1 MKKFRFSLLLIL
13 LFLFQQ
19 CATLKPKKLRK
30 AINNNIENSTILN
43 QHFVGFVLYD
53 IEKKQTLYKK
63 NASKYFTPASNTK
76 LFTFYT
82 SLKML
87 GDSIPAMR
95 YVNKGDSLIFWGT
108 GDPSFL
114 HLDSLGNSKAYDF
127 LSTTDKKLFLSTS
140 NYIDARFGAG
150 WAWDDYNYYFSPD
163 RSVFPIYGNVV
174 KFNLKGNGE
183 LPQASPP
190 VFKNSIQIGLSETV
204 LLRNEMSNSFT
215 FTAALDNSKKEKNIP
230 FKYSEDLLIKLL
242 SDTLKKE
249 VTAIKIPY
257 DTASKVIYS
266 IPADSLYKKLL
277 QISDNFVAEQLL
289 VLCGSTLGDSITA
302 EKVIDYAKEN
312 FLADLPDEPI
322 WRDGSGLSRYNLITP
337 RSIVKLLEKIYE
349 EVPEKRLL
357 ALLPSGGESGTIE
370 KYYAA
375 ERPYIFAK
383 TGTLSNNHCLS
394 GYLVTN
400 SGRRMIFSFMHNHYI
415 NGSAPAKEEMER
427 ILKMIRDTY

>member
-1 MKKFRFSLLLIL
+1 MKKCTPVLLAIA

-19 CATLKPKKLRK
+19 CASVKPKKLRK
-30 AINNNIENSTILN
+30 AISEDIENSTILN

-53 IEKKQTLYKK
+53 LEEKQTLFEK

-95 YVNKGDSLIFWGT
+95 YINKGDSTLFWGT
-108 GDPSFL
+108 ADPSFL
-114 HLDSLGNSKAYDF
+114 HLDSLGNSNVYDF
-127 LSTTDKKLFLSTS
+127 LRTSNKKLFLSTS
-140 NYIDARFGAG
+140 NYSDARFGAG

-163 RSVFPIYGNVV
+163 RSAFPIYGNVV

-183 LPQASPP
+183 LPGVSPP
-190 VFKNSIQIGLSETV
+190 IFKKYVKTGSSNTV
-204 LLRNEMSNSFT
+204 LLREEFSNNFT
-215 FTAALDNSKKEKNIP
+215 FTPSLDNKEKEKEIP
-230 FKYSEDLLIKLL
+230 YRYTDGWLVKLL

-249 VTAIKIPY
+249 ITIIEIPY
-257 DTASKVIYS
+257 DTTSKVIYS
-266 IPADSLYKKLL
+266 VPADSLYKKLL
-277 QISDNFVAEQLL
+277 HISDNFIAEQLL
-289 VLCGSTLGDSITA
+289 VLCGSTMGDSITA
-302 EKVIDYAKEN
+302 KKVIDYAKMN
-312 FLADLPDEPI
+312 FLADLQDELI
-322 WRDGSGLSRYNLITP
+322 WRDGSGLSRYNLFTP
-337 RSIVKLLEKIYE
+337 RSMVKLLEKIYE
-349 EVPEKRLL
+349 EVPEKRLFT
-357 ALLPSGGESGTIE
+357 LLPSGGESGTIE

-400 SGRRMIFSFMHNHYI
+400 SGRRLIFSFMNNHYI
-415 NGSAPAKEEMER
+415 NGSKPAKEEMED

>member
-1 MKKFRFSLLLIL
+1 MKKHRFSLLLIS

-30 AINNNIENSTILN
+30 AINNDIENSTVLN

-53 IEKKQTLYKK
+53 LEEKQTLYKK
-63 NASKYFTPASNTK
+63 NESKYFTPASNTK

-95 YVNKGDSLIFWGT
+95 YVNRGDSLIFWGT

-114 HLDSLGNSKAYDF
+114 HLDSLGNSKVYDF
-127 LSTTDKKLFLSTS
+127 LSATNKKLFLSTS
-140 NYIDARFGAG
+140 NYPDARFGPG

-163 RSVFPIYGNVV
+163 RTAFPIYGNVV

-183 LPQASPP
+183 LPQVSPSI
-190 VFKNSIQIGLSETV
+190 FKNSIQIGLSETV

-215 FTAALDNSKKEKNIP
+215 FTTVLDNSKKEKDIP
-230 FKYSEDLLIKLL
+230 FKYSKELLVKLL

-257 DTASKVIYS
+257 DATSKIIYS
-266 IPADSLYKKLL
+266 IPVDSLYKKLL

-322 WRDGSGLSRYNLITP
+322 WRDGSGLSRYNLFTP
-337 RSIVKLLEKIYE
+337 RSMVRLLEKIYE
-349 EVPEKRLL
+349 EVPEKRLFE
-357 ALLPSGGESGTIE
+357 LLPSGGESGTIE

-400 SGRRMIFSFMHNHYI
+400 SGRRLIFSFMHNHYV
-415 NGSAPAKEEMER
+415 NGSAPTKQEMER